1 MIFVFWV
8 FEKPYLSPMIE
19 GNKLSSFRQQIQ
31 PMVVELKNKI
41 KDNGKIWVYFPIE
54 ENGFMRTMLRYEITP
69 NPVTIVHSKN
79 AISEDI
85 GKVINSWK
93 ESNYLWFPVR
103 PPQQESG
110 FSELFTNSPPS
121 QLYRVSADQNNLS
134 LQPL

>member
-1 MIFVFWV
+1 
-8 FEKPYLSPMIE
+8 
-19 GNKLSSFRQQIQ
+19 
-31 PMVVELKNKI
+31 KI

-85 GKVINSWK
+85 GKVVNSWK

-110 FSELFTNSPPS
+110 FSELFTKSPPS
-121 QLYRVSADQNNLS
+121 QLYKVSVDQNNLS